1 MNDAPLVGQRSRSL
15 ENVPVRVVSARVSL
29 PRRLANVWERRELL
43 LGLIISDNLT
53 HLLPIFES
61 VAACDEY
68 SILIGF
74 ADNTLHG
81 LNRCMS
87 RMLAQNVAGIAVVLP
102 PEQNLSDASPILG
115 KTPLVSLGQGPT
127 GPGSTILQMNYR
139 SGMREA
145 IRHLAALGHRD
156 IVLLNGPSHT
166 HFPQQILAVF
176 RASLEEL
183 GLSSGSSTILEA
195 AMTLE
200 SGAKAVRERM
210 RLPPRPSAIIAA
222 NHLMA
227 TGVLSAARD
236 AGLRVPD
243 DLSLVAFDSMR
254 NDPLEAPALTSIE
267 ISIEDIVRATLLAL
281 RIGPI
286 RKNSPAS
293 NPLEIFTKLVIRQ
306 STNQMRTGAL

>member
-1 MNDAPLVGQRSRSL
+1 
-15 ENVPVRVVSARVSL
+15 
-29 PRRLANVWERRELL
+29 
-43 LGLIISDNLT
+43 
-53 HLLPIFES
+53 
-61 VAACDEY
+61 
-68 SILIGF
+68 
-74 ADNTLHG
+74 
-81 LNRCMS
+81 
-87 RMLAQNVAGIAVVLP
+87 
-102 PEQNLSDASPILG
+102 
-115 KTPLVSLGQGPT
+115 
-127 GPGSTILQMNYR
+127 
-139 SGMREA
+139 
-145 IRHLAALGHRD
+145 
-156 IVLLNGPSHT
+156 
-166 HFPQQILAVF
+166 
-176 RASLEEL
+176 
-183 GLSSGSSTILEA
+183 
-195 AMTLE
+195 MTLE